1 MYKLTKDPIT
11 QAQDRM
17 VIKKLGNGHELHIPF
32 KDENIHYIE
41 YKAWLAAGNTPE
53 AAD

>member
-1 MYKLTKDPIT
+1 MYKLTKDLIT

-17 VIKKLGNGHELHIPF
+17 VIKRLSNGHELHIPF
-32 KDENIHYIE
+32 KDENSHYIE
-41 YKAWLAAGNTPE
+41 YKAWLAAGNTAE